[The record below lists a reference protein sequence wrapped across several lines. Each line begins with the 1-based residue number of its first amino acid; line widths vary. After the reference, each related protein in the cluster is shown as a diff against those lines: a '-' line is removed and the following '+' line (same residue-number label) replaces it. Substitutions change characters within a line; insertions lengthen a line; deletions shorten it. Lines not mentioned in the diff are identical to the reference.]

1 MTPIVFSAFTVL
13 IDTWWNVNT
22 TTRIITAMTTSVL
35 IDTWWNVND
44 NSCLLRYKAL
54 CGFNRYMV
62 ECESG

>member
-35 IDTWWNVND
+35 IDTWWNVNKTAESIMQKVD
-44 NSCLLRYKAL
+44 NS
-54 CGFNRYMV
+54 FNRYMV
-62 ECESG
+62 ECE

>member
-35 IDTWWNVND
+35 IDTWWNVNTGICD
-44 NSCLLRYKAL
+44 RHII
-54 CGFNRYMV
+54 GIIRFNRYMV
-62 ECESG
+62 ECE